1 MNLIK
6 AVLTAIISLSQGNY
20 EGIESLAVILGGV
33 PAKEGFQRL
42 KQAIQVIQANKDGIT
57 FNSVKAIA
65 ASNVDLAFNAIPVKI
80 PGIDIIEELIA
91 KGIDNPASLV
101 EPKTFFDLFKNQKG
115 VIGLDEFK
123 NIFNQLGINMP
134 HATILQVFA
143 VADIEK
149 KGELTYPEFAKALSG
164 IKEQLVQKFVVELG
178 FSIQEMVIT
187 IVFTAFMLILQFVFI
202 FIGMAA
208 FSPTTAFSSVINSLM
223 ALGASFAAKGNDSN
237 QDKSA
242 KDVKETLDVTTA

>member
-1 MNLIK
+1 MTLIK
-6 AVLTAIISLSQGNY
+6 AALTAIVSLSQGNY

-57 FNSVKAIA
+57 FSSAKAIA
-65 ASNVDLAFNAIPVKI
+65 ASNMDLAMKAIPIKI
-80 PGIDIIEELIA
+80 PGVEKIEELIQ
-91 KGIDNPASLV
+91 KGLDNPASLV
-101 EPKTFFDLFKNQKG
+101 EPKTFFDLFKNEKG

-123 NIFNQLGINMP
+123 NIFHQLGLNMP
-134 HATILQVFA
+134 HATILQVFS

-149 KGELTYPEFAKALSG
+149 KGELNYQEFAKALSG
-164 IKEQLVQKFVVELG
+164 IKEQLIQKFVVELG
-178 FSIQEMVIT
+178 FSIQEMIIS

-202 FIGMAA
+202 FIGMSA
-208 FSPTTAFSSVINSLM
+208 FSPTTTFSSVINSLM
-223 ALGASFAAKGNDSN
+223 ALGASFAAKGDDK

-242 KDVKETLDVTTA
+242 DDVKDQLDVTKA

>member
-57 FNSVKAIA
+57 FSSVKAIA

-91 KGIDNPASLV
+91 
-101 EPKTFFDLFKNQKG
+101 
-115 VIGLDEFK
+115 
-123 NIFNQLGINMP
+123 
-134 HATILQVFA
+134 
-143 VADIEK
+143 
-149 KGELTYPEFAKALSG
+149 
-164 IKEQLVQKFVVELG
+164 
-178 FSIQEMVIT
+178 
-187 IVFTAFMLILQFVFI
+187 
-202 FIGMAA
+202 
-208 FSPTTAFSSVINSLM
+208 
-223 ALGASFAAKGNDSN
+223 
-237 QDKSA
+237 
-242 KDVKETLDVTTA
+242 